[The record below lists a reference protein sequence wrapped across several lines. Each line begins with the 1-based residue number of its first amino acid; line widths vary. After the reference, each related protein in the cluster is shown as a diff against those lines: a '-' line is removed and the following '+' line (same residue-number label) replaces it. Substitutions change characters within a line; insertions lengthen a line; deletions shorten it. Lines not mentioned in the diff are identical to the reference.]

1 VRTEFVRTTIHH
13 SPFTTN
19 YSLELPMTK
28 LKYLLTSRKFWAAFV
43 GLLLLTLKAWYPDF
57 PLAEDQLTDF
67 IYLLIAYITGT
78 ALEDGLTNINTK
90 QIK

>member
-1 VRTEFVRTTIHH
+1 
-13 SPFTTN
+13 
-19 YSLELPMTK
+19 MTK

>member
-1 VRTEFVRTTIHH
+1 
-13 SPFTTN
+13 
-19 YSLELPMTK
+19 MTK

-57 PLAEDQLTDF
+57 PLTEDQLTDF

>member
-1 VRTEFVRTTIHH
+1 
-13 SPFTTN
+13 
-19 YSLELPMTK
+19 
-28 LKYLLTSRKFWAAFV
+28 
-43 GLLLLTLKAWYPDF
+43 LLLLTLKAWYPDF
-57 PLAEDQLTDF
+57 PLTEDQFTDF